1 MIFAER
7 RSHLT
12 ISTAASLCTP
22 GKAYEIV
29 FLISQLFAHVGPL
42 AVALLTLALSST
54 ADAAPPKSPNIVL
67 LVADDLRADC
77 VAALGNAVVKTPHL
91 DRLVGHGFTFRN
103 AYCLGSN
110 QPAVCTPSR
119 NMLLS
124 GQTYFR
130 GWPKGLAPGDG
141 PNLADALKAAGYF
154 TYQHSKRHN
163 VAREIHKRFDRSQ
176 YLADDERERTSGE
189 PGHTIVD
196 SAIAFLDSYR
206 APAPW
211 LMVLEFE
218 APHDPRVAE
227 RRFLD
232 LYRED
237 EIPLP
242 HNYLPVHPFDNGE
255 MTVRDEKLAP
265 WPRTP
270 AEVRRQLR
278 EYYAVI
284 SGLDFHIGRLL
295 DALAK
300 QKQAGDTLIIFT
312 SDHGLAVGSHGL
324 FGKQNLYE
332 HSMRVPLVFS
342 GPGIEHGSS
351 AALVYLL
358 DLLPTIC
365 DLAGAKPPN
374 YIDGQ
379 SLAPILRREKATVR
393 DNLGTA
399 YRDVQRAIRD
409 DRWKLIRYPQI
420 NRTQLFD
427 LANDPDEIRDLS
439 TDPQNADQV
448 ARLTRLLADWQ
459 QNVGDKQLLTV
470 DKPRPAEFVPPGG
483 P

>member
-1 MIFAER
+1 MTSQPLLR
-7 RSHLT
+7 
-12 ISTAASLCTP
+12 ISLFTA
-22 GKAYEIV
+22 
-29 FLISQLFAHVGPL
+29 
-42 AVALLTLALSST
+42 LTLAAAFSS
-54 ADAAPPKSPNIVL
+54 AAAQSARKSPNILL

-77 VAALGNAVVKTPHL
+77 IAALGSPTVKTPHL
-91 DRLVGHGFTFRN
+91 DKLVHQGFIFRN

-130 GWPKGLAPGDG
+130 NWPKGLAPGDG
-141 PNLADALKAAGYF
+141 PNLADALNAAGYF
-154 TYQHSKRHN
+154 TYHHGKRGN
-163 VAREIHKRFDRSQ
+163 VAREIHKRFRRTQ
-176 YLADDERERTSGE
+176 YLDDDERERTSGE

-196 SAIAFLDSYR
+196 SAITFLDSYR
-206 APAPW
+206 DPAPW

-227 RRFLD
+227 QRFLD

-242 HNYLPVHPFDNGE
+242 RNYLPVHPFDNGE
-255 MTVRDEKLAP
+255 MTVRDERLAP

-270 AEVRRQLR
+270 EEVRRQLR

-295 DALAK
+295 AALAA
-300 QKQAGDTLIIFT
+300 QKDTGETIVIFT

-332 HSMRVPLVFS
+332 HSMRVPLVFV
-342 GPGIEHGSS
+342 GPGIKQGSS
-351 AALVYLL
+351 EALVYLL

-365 DLAGAKPPN
+365 DLAGAKTPDN
-374 YIDGQ
+374 IDGQ
-379 SLAPILRREKATVR
+379 SLLPILRGEKAAVR
-393 DNLGTA
+393 SSLGTA
-399 YRDVQRAIRD
+399 YRNVQRAIRD
-409 DRWKLIRYPQI
+409 ERWKLIRYPQI

-427 LANDPDEIRDLS
+427 LENDPDETHDLAD
-439 TDPQNADQV
+439 DPKNADQV
-448 ARLTRLLADWQ
+448 ARMTQLLREWQ
-459 QNVGDKQLLTV
+459 QEVGDKQPLTV
-470 DKPRPAEFVPPGG
+470 DNPRAAEFVPPSG

>member
-1 MIFAER
+1 MTLLAT
-7 RSHLT
+7 LVL
-12 ISTAASLCTP
+12 TAAR
-22 GKAYEIV
+22 
-29 FLISQLFAHVGPL
+29 L
-42 AVALLTLALSST
+42 AT
-54 ADAAPPKSPNIVL
+54 AAEATAKSPNILL
-67 LVADDLRADC
+67 LVADDLRADGI
-77 VAALGNAVVKTPHL
+77 AALGNTSVKTPHL
-91 DRLVGHGFTFRN
+91 DRLVREGFAFRN

-130 GWPKGLAPGDG
+130 DWPKGLAPGNG
-141 PNLADALKAAGYF
+141 PNLPDALKSTGYF
-154 TYQHSKRHN
+154 TYHHGKRGN

-176 YLADDERERTSGE
+176 YLDDDERERTSGE

-196 SAIAFLDSYR
+196 GAIRFLDSYR
-206 APAPW
+206 EPAPW

-227 RRFLD
+227 QRFLD
-232 LYRED
+232 LYPED

-242 HNYLPVHPFDNGE
+242 RNYLPVHPFDNGE
-255 MTVRDEKLAP
+255 MTVRDERLAP

-270 AEVRRQLR
+270 EEVRRQLR

-295 DALAK
+295 AALAE
-300 QKQAGDTLIIFT
+300 QKDAGETIVIFT

-332 HSMRVPLVFS
+332 HSMHVPLVFT
-342 GPGIEHGSS
+342 GPGIKHGSS
-351 AALVYLL
+351 EALVYLL

-365 DLAGAKPPN
+365 ALARAKTPDEV
-374 YIDGQ
+374 DGQ
-379 SLAPILRREKATVR
+379 SLAPILRGEKAKVR
-393 DNLGTA
+393 DSLGTA
-399 YRDVQRAIRD
+399 YRDVQRAVRD
-409 DRWKLIRYPQI
+409 ERWKLIRYPQI

-427 LANDPDEIRDLS
+427 LANDPDEMRDLS
-439 TDPQNADQV
+439 SDSRSAEQI
-448 ARLTRLLADWQ
+448 ARMTRLLEEWQ
-459 QNVGDKQLLTV
+459 HNVGDKQPLVV
-470 DKPRPAEFVPPGG
+470 DKPRSAEFVPPRG